1 MSYADPTPLFTLVR
15 EGTVQ
20 TTDGVV
26 YTANSTSADYPDEV
40 ELVDKWGHPS
50 AVPLTQSWQST
61 DPRHEY
67 TNGSIGETSRLMRHY
82 LSLGVDFITSET
94 RRKLERWML
103 DRARV
108 LFTPGYGRATE
119 LAYRPMSL
127 TSTSLSDL
135 TGRWT
140 ISPSYSASY
149 SQTWDA
155 EMVRGFMKTFT
166 HTRYIK
172 TPFGT
177 GYVGEG
183 PIVQTE
189 TPSHITGAT
198 EALTGWTLS
207 AEGASVD
214 LVCSEVANG
223 FGFTSYEK
231 SARYVGPYA
240 SSYARR
246 IYRTVATGASAGT
259 LWCCVWIKG
268 HVGSSAVLVL
278 SNNHATLETKSVI
291 LSDRD
296 LGEWTPVWISLHAAN
311 WDSSTAVL
319 LLFAIGDGA
328 NSDHADFQVGPTM
341 VTYMAD
347 SDGIGNGYPLWKP
360 YNAGTARTI
369 DNLSVSSFITPQSG
383 SWICSFYVPNC
394 FENALDQAFT
404 SFLYSDNGSA
414 GGLAYINRAYN
425 EATCRFRWYRNGGSY
440 VDATGLTF
448 SPGTAHTVAVT
459 WTSGCLRVYVDGVL
473 KTEVTASATVGY
485 ELPGAATL
493 KLFGDSSWG
502 VWPLVPLAFRIDNRW
517 MDSDE
522 VANLHATMA
531 YQAALEYTIP
541 ARGRVYR
548 IRSIPSTPRSVSG
561 DVHWIGQIELEQVDY
576 VSAKAD
582 ETSKEP

>member
-26 YTANSTSADYPDEV
+26 YTTASTTADYPDEI
-40 ELVDKWGHPS
+40 ELVDKWGHPC
-50 AVPLTQSWQST
+50 AVPVGQPWQST

-82 LSLGVDFITSET
+82 LSIGVDFITSET

-119 LAYRPMSL
+119 FAYRPIGL
-127 TSTSLSDL
+127 TSPSISDL

-140 ISPSYSASY
+140 ISPSYDANY
-149 SQTWDA
+149 SHTWDA
-155 EMVRGFMKTFT
+155 EWLRGFMRTFT
-166 HTRYIK
+166 HTRHLK

-189 TPSHITGAT
+189 TPSHITGST
-198 EALTGWTLS
+198 EAATGWTLS
-207 AEGASVD
+207 SESVAVD
-214 LVCSEVANG
+214 LVCSEKANG

-231 SARYVGPYA
+231 SARYVG
-240 SSYARR
+240 SSEATTARK

-268 HVGSSAVLVL
+268 HVGAGSSLLL
-278 SNNHATLETKSVI
+278 SNNHGTLETKTVS
-291 LSDRD
+291 LADRD

-319 LLFAIGDGA
+319 SVIAIGKSAQADY
-328 NSDHADFQVGPTM
+328 ADFEVGPTM

-347 SDGIGNGYPLWKP
+347 STGICNGYPLWKP
-360 YNAGTARTI
+360 YNAASARTI
-369 DNLSVSSFITPQSG
+369 DNLSVANFVRPQSG
-383 SWICSFYVPNC
+383 SWLCSFYVPDC
-394 FENALDQAFT
+394 FANSLDQAFT
-404 SFLYSDNGSA
+404 SFLYSDNGSL

-425 EATCRFRWYRNGGSY
+425 EATCRFRWYRDITY
-440 VDATGLTF
+440 FVEATGLSFT
-448 SPGTAHTVAVT
+448 PGTAHSIAVT
-459 WTSGCLRVYVDGVL
+459 WTSGRLRVYADGVL
-473 KTEVTASATVGY
+473 KTEVTAAATVQY
-485 ELPGAATL
+485 SVPGASTL
-493 KLFGDSSWG
+493 KLFGDYSWG
-502 VWPLVPLAFRIDNRW
+502 VWPIVPLATRIDGRW

-522 VANLHATMA
+522 IANLHATMA

-576 VSAKAD
+576 VAAKAD